1 MDDITALLEM
11 LYAYSTLH
19 YTGAAQYEINKESF
33 LLSLIL
39 FYFFSLLLL
48 FLYVSQACVSAH
60 LSSVGTDWGSRR
72 PCGYLDLCT
81 KPGEQEVGGTCIRA
95 HLLSTAG
102 CMTAGN

>member
-1 MDDITALLEM
+1 MDDITALLGM
-11 LYAYSTLH
+11 LYAYSTSH
-19 YTGAAQYEINKESF
+19 YTGAAQLEIKKESL
-33 LLSLIL
+33 LLSLT
-39 FYFFSLLLL
+39 FSLLLL

-81 KPGEQEVGGTCIRA
+81 KPGEQEVGGTCIKA

-102 CMTAGN
+102 CLTAGN

>member
-1 MDDITALLEM
+1 MDDITALLRM

-19 YTGAAQYEINKESF
+19 YTGAAQLEINKESL
-33 LLSLIL
+33 LLSLT
-39 FYFFSLLLL
+39 FSLLLL

-81 KPGEQEVGGTCIRA
+81 KPGEQEVGGTCIKA

-102 CMTAGN
+102 CLTAGN